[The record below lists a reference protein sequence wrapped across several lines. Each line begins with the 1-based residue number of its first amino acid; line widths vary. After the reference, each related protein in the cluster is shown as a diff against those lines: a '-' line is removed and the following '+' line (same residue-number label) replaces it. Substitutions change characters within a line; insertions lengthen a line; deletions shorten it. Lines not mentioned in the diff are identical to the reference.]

1 MEGDFEMSILVLFL
15 CIPSF
20 IWTFLYSQKYKIS
33 SKYIKWQII
42 KLVVLFFIWF
52 IFGMVYMGMPIR
64 GGLDFGIP
72 FGILHVVFTII
83 GTLSGSLIYKMK
95 LYLR

>member
-1 MEGDFEMSILVLFL
+1 MIMEVFL

-42 KLVVLFFIWF
+42 KSFVLFFIYI
-52 IFGMVYMGMPIR
+52 IFGIFYMGYIVNEVF
-64 GGLDFGIP
+64 LFY
-72 FGILHVVFTII
+72 VVFTILGI
-83 GTLSGSLIYKMK
+83 LSGSLIYKIK